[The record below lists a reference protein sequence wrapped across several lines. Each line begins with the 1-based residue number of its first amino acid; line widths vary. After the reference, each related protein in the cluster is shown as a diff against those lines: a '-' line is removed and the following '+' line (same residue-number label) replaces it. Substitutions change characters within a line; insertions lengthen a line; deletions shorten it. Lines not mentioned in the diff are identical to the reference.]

1 MSWEQVTQ
9 ADQANTTAL
18 NELKAAQTATQ
29 TALAALNDANAAY
42 ENAAAAE
49 SAAEETAE
57 ATQAQLIAVSASVGV
72 DYPPENQPV
81 IPAALRR

>member
-18 NELKAAQTATQ
+18 NDLKAAQTATQ

-49 SAAEETAE
+49 RTAE
-57 ATQAQLIAVSASVGV
+57 DTAESTQAELVAVSASVGV
-72 DYPPENQPV
+72 DYPPENAPV
-81 IPAALRR
+81 VPAVIRR